1 MNPLVQNTLKS
12 GKLVPSREHAPE
24 HATIAG
30 ETVSGS
36 SSFGMSGTNAHAILS
51 GTQVFTPGRQHE
63 TLFKDRM
70 HSFRL
75 FVSESLEFLGHEVQH
90 ALDLFEYNAS
100 SSSVQVMMNHQ
111 ITGKTLL
118 LYHRSMVFFFPFRS
132 KFSCKIFWL
141 CRP

>member
-24 HATIAG
+24 YATIAG

-36 SSFGMSGTNAHAILS
+36 SSFGMSGTNANAILS
-51 GTQVFTPGRQHE
+51 ATQVFTPGRHHD
-63 TLFKDRM
+63 TLLKDRM
-70 HSFRL
+70 YSFRI

-90 ALDLFEYNAS
+90 ASDLFEYNAS
-100 SSSVQVMMNHQ
+100 SSTVQVMMNHQ

-118 LYHRSMVFFFPFRS
+118 LYLGSMELFFPFCS
-132 KFSCKIFWL
+132 IFSCKAFWL